1 MMVINLLKSKI
12 HILLFCLIAPI
23 VCGQTQKKYVTEQ
36 EYEQWTSM
44 SAATLSPDGNW
55 AYYTLSNT
63 HIKGLTQPD
72 KPADT
77 LELVELKN
85 MKKYI
90 YPFGK
95 NPQFAPNEKWFSF
108 FKNDQWVL
116 FDLTNKTE
124 TWTDSILS
132 AQFALN
138 GEITLLRHKNH
149 PDKLTVYNN
158 KNKNELTINH
168 TTNFSISPD
177 KENMVVLQQNDSLF
191 NLLLVDLKQPDKP
204 TLLKEKI
211 NHSSNFRWSDSGNL
225 LAFYEETKS
234 IKGEYKDHIL
244 HCLDLKENT
253 KNKILYSEKLNKD
266 YYLNSHVITFSK
278 DETTINFMAF
288 PKDESHK
295 IIDPQIWRSSDP
307 IQPPV
312 GETYNKRWIIS
323 WDLTNGKLTPISD
336 QSYFMATGDYRNF
349 FTLNNKNYK
358 PSFKYGNFYNDI
370 VFINSTGK
378 TRIIDN
384 EFVALDRLEVIATSP
399 KENYFTWIKEKD
411 WWVYNSEKDEKTC
424 ITCGIKDEFAIP
436 VDSDNNLNVPYGTA
450 FYSKDNESIILTSKH
465 NIWIYNFNDN
475 DIQPLF
481 EDDKNYS
488 YKIESAKLER
498 LDSRGENYN
507 LYKRPPIDLNNGLY
521 IMQYDLNT
529 NNESLYLYETGK
541 KLKFIAS
548 SLHKISSPRKT
559 GNTIIYT
566 LSNYNLPP
574 QIVYWKNSKE
584 TIVKQSNKQ
593 QQNYYWGHSELLTY
607 PGPYG
612 STLKGT
618 LFYPGNYNPKKKY
631 PVVFKIYSDVSLMAL
646 KKYIPLTLQNP
657 IAWNKA
663 ILTTQDYFVF
673 MPDINYKINYTGESA
688 LKSVLSGV
696 DAISKIPAVDTTH
709 MGLFGQSFAGFE
721 VSYIA
726 TQTDKF
732 KTIISSAGW
741 HDLVDA
747 YTTVD
752 DMGLFNYYRFEHSQ
766 LRIKA
771 PYYNKTF
778 LDNSPILQAHK
789 INTPMLLI
797 AGTNDK
803 RVDWKNS
810 VKMQLAL
817 TRLGKESSLLL
828 YKNENHIFTNNK
840 NQVDVFKKS
849 LNWFD
854 YYLKDKPNPKWNQ

>member
-1 MMVINLLKSKI
+1 
-12 HILLFCLIAPI
+12 
-23 VCGQTQKKYVTEQ
+23 
-36 EYEQWTSM
+36 
-44 SAATLSPDGNW
+44 
-55 AYYTLSNT
+55 
-63 HIKGLTQPD
+63 
-72 KPADT
+72 
-77 LELVELKN
+77 
-85 MKKYI
+85 MKKHV
-90 YPFGK
+90 YPFGQK
-95 NPQFAPNEKWFSF
+95 PQFSPNEKWFSF

-177 KENMVVLQQNDSLF
+177 KENMVVIQQNDSLF

-295 IIDPQIWRSSDP
+295 IIDPQIWRSSDA
-307 IQPPV
+307 IHPPV
-312 GETYNKRWIIS
+312 GETYNKRWLIS

-336 QSYFMATGDYRNF
+336 QSYLMATGDYQHF
-349 FTLNNKNYK
+349 FTLNNKNYQ

-370 VFINSTGK
+370 ISRNSKTGK
-378 TRIIDN
+378 TKIIDN
-384 EFVALDRLEVIATSP
+384 EFIVLTRLEVIATSP

-436 VDSDNNLNVPYGTA
+436 VDSENSLNVPYGTA
-450 FYSKDNESIILTSKH
+450 FYSKDNNNIILTSKH

-481 EDDKNYS
+481 KDNKNYN
-488 YKIESAKLER
+488 YQIESAKPEW

-507 LYKRPPIDLNNGLY
+507 LYKKPPVDLENGLFVV
-521 IMQYDLNT
+521 QYDLNT
-529 NNESLYLYETGK
+529 NNESLYLYETGNE
-541 KLKFIAS
+541 LKFITS
-548 SLHKISSPRKT
+548 SLHKISSPRKA
-559 GNTIIYT
+559 GDAIVYT

-574 QIVYWKNSKE
+574 QIVYWKNGKE
-584 TIVKQSNKQ
+584 TIMKQSNKQ

-612 STLKGT
+612 TTLKGI
-618 LFYPGNYNPKKKY
+618 LFYPGNYNPDKKY
-631 PVVFKIYSDVSLMAL
+631 PVIFKIYSEVNITAL
-646 KKYIPLTLQNP
+646 KDYIPLTLQNSVG
-657 IAWNKA
+657 WNNFVF
-663 ILTTQDYFVF
+663 TTQDYFVF
-673 MPDINYKINYTGESA
+673 MPDISYKLNHTGESA
-688 LKSVLSGV
+688 LKSVLAGV
-696 DAISKIPAVDTTH
+696 DAINKIRGVDTSR
-709 MGLFGQSFAGFE
+709 MGLFGHSFGGYEA
-721 VSYIA
+721 SYIA

-732 KTIISSAGW
+732 KTIVCFAASQDLSSNY
-741 HDLVDA
+741 LSI
-747 YTTVD
+747 D
-752 DMGLFNYYRFEHSQ
+752 DGKRFNYFRFEHNQ
-766 LRIKA
+766 YRITA
-771 PYYNKTF
+771 PYYSHIF

-797 AGTNDK
+797 AGTNDN

-810 VKMQLAL
+810 IKMQLAL
-817 TRLGKESSLLL
+817 TRLEKKSTLLL
-828 YKNENHIFTNNK
+828 YKDEYHVFTEK
-840 NQVDVFKKS
+840 HNQIDISKKMME
-849 LNWFD
+849 WFN
-854 YYLKDKPNPKWNQ
+854 YHLKDKSKPHWN